1 MLKRLLRQDWEA
13 VAGVLAA
20 ITALILHFL
29 HITEADIILA
39 IALVL
44 LAILLFRDIR
54 HENQA
59 ERLALAQ
66 NDIIA
71 SLGDIQSALH
81 PPEVVLIGPKDL
93 RSQSGQFAHKGKGE
107 VVWFN
112 ICLRMYRPQQP
123 FDLMLRPFIENP
135 DITSIRFVLDTDE
148 KDRWQTNV
156 LPKVAACSG
165 SKKVQE
171 PFWCQLKENV
181 SFVIVETGPEGEAE
195 ALVSFWGEPFMA
207 MSTEKNVPRYVLY
220 VKKSS
225 EMIARLKEH
234 ERICRFQQ

>member
-20 ITALILHFL
+20 LAALILHFL
-29 HITEADIILA
+29 HYIETDIILA

-44 LAILLFRDIR
+44 LAIILFRDIR
-54 HENQA
+54 RENQA
-59 ERLALAQ
+59 ERLAKAQ
-66 NDIIA
+66 NGMIA

-93 RSQSGQFAHKGKGE
+93 RSQSMRFAHKGKGE
-107 VVWFN
+107 VVLFN
-112 ICLRMYRPQQP
+112 TCLRMYRPQQP
-123 FDLMLRPFIENP
+123 FDIMLRPFIENP
-135 DITSIRFVLDTDE
+135 DITSIRFVLDNNE

-165 SKKVQE
+165 RKKVQE

-181 SFVIVETGPEGEAE
+181 SFVLVETGPEGEAE

-207 MSTEKNVPRYVLY
+207 MSAEKNVPRYVLY
-220 VKKSS
+220 VRESS
-225 EMIARLKEH
+225 ELIARLKEH
-234 ERICRFQQ
+234 ERICRFQ